1 MRPRH
6 FTSFSVIVFLAKPA
20 SYTAL
25 GLVGCCGRVESCRLY
40 PARFPLFMRA
50 AQLLVSLL
58 RLGWL
63 TDRNSSAIIVL
74 SHALWADF
82 SIFVWDTD
90 FWWCLYLCCKKDHN
104 SKQITLVGLLWT
116 LVNFASLDMMAVFC
130 LTQQVVLE
138 PIGSNLS
145 FCIDKCFLGSGLFLA
160 FNRVCFAVGLFWHF
174 QREIFV
180 SFCIFIISSPSKWGL

>member
-63 TDRNSSAIIVL
+63 TDRNSSAIIVP

-82 SIFVWDTD
+82 SIFVWEFFKSVFHWFLMIPLSLLQKRPQFQTNYTSWTAVNVGQFCVLGYDGGFLFDTT
-90 FWWCLYLCCKKDHN
+90 
-104 SKQITLVGLLWT
+104 S
-116 LVNFASLDMMAVFC
+116 
-130 LTQQVVLE
+130 
-138 PIGSNLS
+138 S
-145 FCIDKCFLGSGLFLA
+145 FGA
-160 FNRVCFAVGLFWHF
+160 NR
-174 QREIFV
+174 
-180 SFCIFIISSPSKWGL
+180 